1 MEPET
6 TPSILIVGTGAM
18 ACLFAARLASTGVDV
33 TMLGSWPE
41 GLAAL
46 RKDGVRLVDPAPE
59 GGAERRYP
67 VRVAEI
73 PPAGEPL
80 QLPETRYALVLV
92 KSWQTNR
99 SGCLLRSCL
108 APNGLALSLQN
119 GLGNREALAESLGP
133 ERVALGVATVG
144 ANLAGPG
151 TVRAGGEGSLFI
163 GDHPQLEPLV
173 ALLQRAGFEV
183 ELTSDPDAL
192 LWGKLAINAAINPL
206 TALLGVPNG
215 ELLKRPSARQLMA
228 GLARETAAVAF
239 AQGIRLPYPDP
250 VAMAETVAERTALN
264 RSSMLQD
271 IQRGAP
277 TEIDAICGNI
287 VEAGEEFG
295 IETPLNRS
303 MTLLV
308 KALVEGGR
316 G

>member
-1 MEPET
+1 MQPEPT
-6 TPSILIVGTGAM
+6 SSILIVGTGAM
-18 ACLFAARLASTGVDV
+18 ASLFAARLAAAGVDV

-46 RKDGVRLVDPAPE
+46 RRDGVRLIEPAPE

-67 VRVAEI
+67 VRVVEI
-73 PPAGEPL
+73 PAAGEPCE
-80 QLPETRYALVLV
+80 LPGARYALVLV
-92 KSWQTNR
+92 KSWQTRR
-99 SGCLLRSCL
+99 SGCLLQNCL
-108 APNGLALSLQN
+108 APGGLALSLQN

-144 ANLAGPG
+144 ANLAAPG
-151 TVRAGGEGSLFI
+151 RVRAGGEGSLVI
-163 GDHPQLEPLV
+163 GDHPRLEPLA
-173 ALLQRAGFEV
+173 ALLRGAGFQV
-183 ELTSDPDAL
+183 EQTPDPDAL

-228 GLARETAAVAF
+228 GLARETAAVAS
-239 AQGIRLPYPDP
+239 AQAIRLPYPDP
-250 VAMAETVAERTALN
+250 VAMAERVAERTALN

-295 IETPLNRS
+295 VETPLNRS
-303 MTLLV
+303 MSLLV
-308 KALVEGGR
+308 KALVEGAR
-316 G
+316 A